1 MDVTIFNSK
10 GKPIAFS
17 KNADMHVEETALQ
30 RIVSEYR
37 KRCDNMLMQ
46 NLMKWECMDA
56 RVMSRK
62 EPNDFG
68 ELKKYMEDNHHE
80 LVILPGWIKQPI
92 YKGANEDDP
101 NLCDFEG
108 GIDLSRIGILEGDVV
123 TFFNK
128 DLLPKD
134 KLAEYAKDYS
144 R

>member
-1 MDVTIFNSK
+1 MEVTIFNAK
-10 GKPIAFS
+10 GKRIAFS
-17 KNADMHVEETALQ
+17 KQAELYESETALQ
-30 RIVSEYR
+30 RILNDYR
-37 KRCDNMLMQ
+37 TRCNNMLMQ
-46 NLMKWECMDA
+46 NLMKWECADA

-108 GIDLSRIGILEGDVV
+108 GIDLSRIGIVENGIV
-123 TFFNK
+123 TLWNK
-128 DLLPKD
+128 DIMKIEQLK
-134 KLAEYAKDYS
+134 EYA
-144 R
+144 RV